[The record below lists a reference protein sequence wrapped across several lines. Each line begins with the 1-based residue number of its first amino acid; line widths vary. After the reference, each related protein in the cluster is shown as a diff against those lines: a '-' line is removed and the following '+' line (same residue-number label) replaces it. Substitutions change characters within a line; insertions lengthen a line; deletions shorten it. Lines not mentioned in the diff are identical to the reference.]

1 MTVFEVAQAGFLLTL
16 INAGVAVLLF
26 SVITFALL
34 RIADK
39 ISGINFRKAVDK
51 IEDDP
56 RAMAVYLSVRY
67 AVLGIGSALI
77 LASVFLYS

>member
-1 MTVFEVAQAGFLLTL
+1 MTPFEVAQAGFLLTL
-16 INAGVAVLLF
+16 LNAGVAVLFFAL
-26 SVITFALL
+26 VTFGLL

-39 ISGINFRKAVDK
+39 ISGLNFHRAINL

-56 RAMAVYLSVRY
+56 RAMTVYLSVRY
-67 AVLGIGSALI
+67 AVLGLGNALI